1 MPFCARGCPAVAAA
15 GPGGLSSC
23 VACREE
29 GRHLQLGD
37 HGLADVVLEA
47 LRPCAWRVALRVARR
62 AAGRLHRPGASMW
75 KLCWDGG
82 RPVGLP
88 LDCRGTCRWDC
99 GVRSAPRLPRRAGRY
114 PEGRPRAKAAAGQ
127 GQGQGQCQVSRGG
140 QGAKGPRGQGAKGP
154 RGQEAKGPRGQGAK
168 GPGAKGQGQRARCWS
183 DRVTGGA
190 DCSGRG
196 GGAGPVGRLGVEQRA
211 VHQPDLDFLVP
222 EVLHNATP
230 KHLSGDTCHTA
241 CGSRN
246 GQLRVGGW
254 D

>member
-1 MPFCARGCPAVAAA
+1 MASRTWFSRRCGLA
-15 GPGGLSSC
+15 PGGLPCGLPGVPREGCTDRGRQCGSC
-23 VACREE
+23 AGTEAGQWDCRWTAV
-29 GRHLQLGD
+29 
-37 HGLADVVLEA
+37 GLAVGTAGSGAHLVFLGA
-47 LRPCAWRVALRVARR
+47 LDDTQKGDPGRRRRRVRVR
-62 AAGRLHRPGASMW
+62 
-75 KLCWDGG
+75 
-82 RPVGLP
+82 
-88 LDCRGTCRWDC
+88 
-99 GVRSAPRLPRRAGRY
+99 VRVNVS
-114 PEGRPRAKAAAGQ
+114 
-127 GQGQGQCQVSRGG
+127 QGQGQCQVSRGG
-140 QGAKGPRGQGAKGP
+140 QGAKGPRGQ
-154 RGQEAKGPRGQGAK
+154 
-168 GPGAKGQGQRARCWS
+168 GAKGQGQRARCWS